1 MRYTSP
7 GDVLV
12 LKRASMGP
20 AAIAAR
26 AHRLANG
33 APYGS
38 NYRAA
43 QMMRAGGSMGTRS
56 PPRIAPRLGHFSG
69 FGALGAETTGEQV
82 GSAAA
87 TYGAKVGATSL
98 AVYAGA
104 GAWAGPIGVAV
115 GVIVGIFATKLL
127 NKNYINVAQLN
138 QKGAAELQIFRQY
151 KAIQGKVPGRVIGLP
166 AMVAIWKGAE
176 HDGYF
181 SLAGQT
187 QCFHEGCLAYKGRGD
202 WIDSE
207 VENAD
212 ASYQFPRV
220 YQAWLAGRSSSSR
233 AVAPAMM
240 RVGRG
245 GGSMSLRGYVEG
257 FFGGFGAVPAAVPD
271 AVTFVDRYFIPAA
284 ASGDRLPW
292 EVPRNSVEHQL
303 LYDVADA
310 YLATK
315 PVDTTPYLAIP
326 TNEAAAAG
334 YAPVAPAQ
342 AAAGGGTV
350 PPSSSGGAPGG
361 PGTQST
367 VLLPATINPADG
379 TQTTIT
385 TQTGA
390 DVTPGGVSAG
400 AALSVPPLPPW
411 GWLVVAA
418 LGVFALTRS
427 SSNAA

>member
-20 AAIAAR
+20 AAMAAR

-56 PPRIAPRLGHFSG
+56 PPRIAPRLGHFSRY
-69 FGALGAETTGEQV
+69 GALGQESTGAQV

-87 TYGAKVGATSL
+87 SYGAKVGGASL
-98 AVYAGA
+98 AAYAGA
-104 GAWAGPIGVAV
+104 GAWAGPIGIAA
-115 GVIVGIFATKLL
+115 GVIVGIVVTKLL
-127 NKNYINVAQLN
+127 TKNYINVPQLN
-138 QKGAAELQIFRQY
+138 QKGAIELDVFRKY
-151 KAIQGKVPGRVIGLP
+151 KAIQGKIPGRALGLP
-166 AMVAIWKGAE
+166 TMVAIWKGAE
-176 HDGYF
+176 HAGYF
-181 SLAGQT
+181 PLAGQT

-202 WIDSE
+202 WIDST
-207 VENAD
+207 VGRGD
-212 ASYQFPRV
+212 AAYQFPRV
-220 YQAWLAGRSSSSR
+220 YQAWLAGRSRSSR
-233 AVAPAMM
+233 AVTPNVM

-245 GGSMSLRGYVEG
+245 GGSLQLRGYVEG
-257 FFGGFGAVPAAVPD
+257 FFGGLGAVSSVVPD
-271 AVTFVDRYFIPAA
+271 AVTFVDQYFIPAA

-310 YLATK
+310 YLYTQ

-334 YAPVAPAQ
+334 YAPVAPA
-342 AAAGGGTV
+342 AAVQGGGTSL
-350 PPSSSGGAPGG
+350 PPAAPGG
-361 PGTQST
+361 PGQQGQTPT
-367 VLLPATINPADG
+367 VGLPATINPADG

-390 DVTPGGVSAG
+390 EVTPGGASAG

-411 GWLVVAA
+411 GWLVVAT